1 MIQAIKYKCCDKH
14 FAACIVPECYT
25 DKDWLKDL
33 RKYVLAGHEV
43 EMVENGNLKFGD
55 CKCKD
60 KDNLFTET
68 GELK

>member
-1 MIQAIKYKCCDKH
+1 
-14 FAACIVPECYT
+14 VPECYT

-43 EMVENGNLKFGD
+43 EMVENGKLKFD
-55 CKCKD
+55 KCTCKD
-60 KDNLFTET
+60 KENLFAET